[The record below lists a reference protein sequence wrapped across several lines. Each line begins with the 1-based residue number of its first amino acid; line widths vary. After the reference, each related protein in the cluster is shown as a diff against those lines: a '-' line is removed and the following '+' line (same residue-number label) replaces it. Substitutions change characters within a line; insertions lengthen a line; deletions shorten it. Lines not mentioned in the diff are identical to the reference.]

1 MIPARNL
8 VVVAMVVI
16 VLSLAACTTSTV
28 KRTGVV
34 TGVAYAC

>member
-1 MIPARNL
+1 MARKL
-8 VVVAMVVI
+8 VLVMVA
-16 VLSLAACTTSTV
+16 VLAFVLVACTTSTV